1 MVLPMLA
8 HFRIIVP
15 PDIGYPDNDLNKL
28 GPKPTTFS
36 VIYFPEF
43 TKKIDNF
50 YNQITKHYFFLAG
63 TKSSRFC
70 SKESRVNR

>member
-1 MVLPMLA
+1 MLT

-36 VIYFPEF
+36 VIYFPEN
-43 TKKIDNF
+43 TKQIDTF
-50 YNQITKHYFFLAG
+50 YD
-63 TKSSRFC
+63 
-70 SKESRVNR
+70 

>member
-1 MVLPMLA
+1 MLT

-36 VIYFPEF
+36 VIYSLIIQ
-43 TKKIDNF
+43 KKIDIF
-50 YNQITKHYFFLAG
+50 LLLDRITLFFAG
-63 TKSSRFC
+63 TKGSRFC